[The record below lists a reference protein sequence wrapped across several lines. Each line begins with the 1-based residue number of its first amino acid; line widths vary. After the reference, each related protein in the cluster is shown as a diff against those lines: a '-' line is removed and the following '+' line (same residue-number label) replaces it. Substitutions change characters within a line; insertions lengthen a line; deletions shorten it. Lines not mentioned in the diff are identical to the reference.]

1 MSLNFKEKEKK
12 SNNKTVALENG
23 KAASHLGLGAGEQ
36 DVVRHHFGT
45 WEGEVAGA
53 QLTAVDDQLIAAAV
67 DAQLTAAAAVGTQV
81 AAGQPILRRT
91 CPHSKSVLCSQSLL
105 WHR

>member
-1 MSLNFKEKEKK
+1 MHW
-12 SNNKTVALENG
+12 KTG
-23 KAASHLGLGAGEQ
+23 KAASHLGLRAGEQ

-81 AAGQPILRRT
+81 AAGQPALRRT
-91 CPHSKSVLCSQSLL
+91 CDPRKNVFCTLHLL
-105 WHR
+105 WNR